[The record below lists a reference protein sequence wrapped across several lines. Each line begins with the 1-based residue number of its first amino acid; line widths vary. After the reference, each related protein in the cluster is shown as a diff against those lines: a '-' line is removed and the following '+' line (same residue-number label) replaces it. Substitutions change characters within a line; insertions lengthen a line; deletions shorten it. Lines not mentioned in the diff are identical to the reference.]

1 MKHNYLVQRFHPN
14 LQIGSVPFVWH
25 GKRRLPIH
33 CQQGTWDSACG
44 AHCAAIAMA
53 ILGHI
58 RDVAV
63 LSEYRNG
70 VAARLWRVARATYFD
85 GVNVTGLASMLE
97 GMGMGRHIAL
107 CSGGHSKSLTF
118 ILSKLEQGELVIAS
132 WRSHND
138 DHHWILI
145 VGTEGTQVGAK
156 YNPSTLLALDPS
168 VGEPQLTGY
177 NGRLEFS
184 VPLRRNSVCRRYITS
199 YNQELAVRLTS
210 AVSIGSLASS
220 GNELCRQ

>member
-1 MKHNYLVQRFHPN
+1 MQKYLVQRFHPN
-14 LQIGSVPFVWH
+14 LHIGSVPFVWH

-53 ILGHI
+53 LLGHI
-58 RDVAV
+58 RDVAA

-70 VAARLWRVARATYFD
+70 VAARLWRAARATYFD

-97 GMGMGRHIAL
+97 GMEMGRRIAL
-107 CSGGHSKSLTF
+107 CSGGHAKCLTF

-132 WRSHND
+132 WHSHAD
-138 DHHWILI
+138 LHHWILI
-145 VGTEGTQVGAK
+145 VGTEGVQAEEN
-156 YNPSTLLALDPS
+156 YHASTLLALDPS
-168 VGEPQLTGY
+168 VGEPQLSGY

-210 AVSIGSLASS
+210 AVSIGTLESTS
-220 GNELCRQ
+220 NELCR